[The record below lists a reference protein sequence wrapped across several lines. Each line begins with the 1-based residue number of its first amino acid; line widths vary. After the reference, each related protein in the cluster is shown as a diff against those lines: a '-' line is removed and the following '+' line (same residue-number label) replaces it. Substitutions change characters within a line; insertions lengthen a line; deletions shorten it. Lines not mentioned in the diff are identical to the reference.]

1 MPKLREIISDLVGD
15 LNAVNRDDRYSYRY
29 LANKLRDKAQYF
41 LKQDADLRKIFKM
54 NDLWKTIDCIEFEDV
69 DVLTCPWYLRDCSK
83 IKKSKEKIP
92 DTFET
97 NYGNTIIIT
106 TLKGNK
112 PLKQIKPFQYQ
123 EQVSNPFA
131 KGKLFWFEDEHI
143 FIPDSSIK
151 FVKGYGIFKDTTKV
165 DKFNGLDTCVS
176 PLDSEFSF
184 PDYIITIAKQE
195 VLKELLGSNKQIIAD
210 NNADLNTTT
219 KQ

>member
-1 MPKLREIISDLVGD
+1 MPKLRQIISDIIND
-15 LNAVNRDDRYSYRY
+15 LNAVNRDDKPSYRHI
-29 LANKLRDKAQYF
+29 ANKLRDKAQYF

-54 NDLWKTIDCIEFEDV
+54 NDLWKPINCIEFEDV
-69 DVLTCPWYLRDCSK
+69 DLLTCPWYLKDCST

-97 NYGNTIIIT
+97 NYDNTIILSK
-106 TLKGNK
+106 LKGNA
-112 PLKQIKPFQYQ
+112 PFKQIKPFQYT
-123 EQVSNPFA
+123 EYASNKFS
-131 KGKLFWFEDEHI
+131 KGKLFWIEDGYI
-143 FIPDSSIK
+143 YMPDSSIK
-151 FVKGYGIFKDTTKV
+151 FAKAYGIFKDTTQV
-165 DKFNGLDTCVS
+165 DKLNGVEVCIS

-195 VLKELLGSNKQIIAD
+195 VLKELLGSNKQIVAD